1 MQVAQLQH
9 KDMLVQWQ
17 RNFIIDIGLADDVP
31 PEEELRHRVETSI
44 SSESTLLWMDSD
56 QIVPTIGFVRMGQ
69 NGARL
74 NRVYTPPE
82 FRKR

>member
-1 MQVAQLQH
+1 
-9 KDMLVQWQ
+9 MLVQWQ

-56 QIVPTIGFVRMGQ
+56 QIVSTIGFVRMGE